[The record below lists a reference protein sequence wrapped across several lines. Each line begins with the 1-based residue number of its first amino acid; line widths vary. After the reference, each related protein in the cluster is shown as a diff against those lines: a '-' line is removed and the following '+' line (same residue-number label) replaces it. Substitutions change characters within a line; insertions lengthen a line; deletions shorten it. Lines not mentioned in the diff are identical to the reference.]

1 MALPATG
8 LIALGTAGW
17 APLVDPFLPWEFKSL
32 VSTFPTAADFLAA
45 SVLAACAGLALE
57 TLLALAGL
65 ALETGFFDFED
76 LDLLRVTSRGGDLGF
91 ELGWRLDCWERFGFL
106 LETAFLVGL
115 GIPEWS
121 GRFDPTSPSQ
131 PASERW

>member
-1 MALPATG
+1 M
-8 LIALGTAGW
+8 
-17 APLVDPFLPWEFKSL
+17 

-57 TLLALAGL
+57 TLVALAGL

-121 GRFDPTSPSQ
+121 GRFDPTAHPQLPQ
-131 PASERW
+131 PASEWWREKPRNVCEVHCQLKDFFL